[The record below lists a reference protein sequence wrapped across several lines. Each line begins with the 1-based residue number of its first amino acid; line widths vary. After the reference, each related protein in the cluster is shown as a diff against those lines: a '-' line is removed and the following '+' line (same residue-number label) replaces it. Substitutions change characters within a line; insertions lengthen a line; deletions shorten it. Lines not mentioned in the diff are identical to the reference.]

1 MTKTM
6 REEIKVGDKVKVK
19 NKGDWY
25 NNGKTGIIVYISRR
39 YYYIAGIFAG
49 FSKKHLI
56 KL

>member
-1 MTKTM
+1 MTKII

-25 NNGKTGIIVYISRR
+25 NNRKTGIIVYISRR